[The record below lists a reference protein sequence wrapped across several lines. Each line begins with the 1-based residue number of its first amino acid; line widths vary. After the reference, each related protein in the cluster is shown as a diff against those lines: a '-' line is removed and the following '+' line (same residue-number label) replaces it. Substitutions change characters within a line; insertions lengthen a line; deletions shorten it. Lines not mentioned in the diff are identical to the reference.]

1 MELYI
6 IRHGIAGDRDPIKYP
21 NDEERPLT
29 EPGRMRT
36 KKVAQQLKEKEL
48 WFDIILTSPLVRA
61 HQTAEILQKEG
72 LCDRVEEFAALSPDG
87 DIQTWVNWWLESK
100 YNKENSCIALVGHQP
115 DLGNWA
121 EILIWGSPKEKLIL
135 KKAGIFGLLLPE
147 GETPIGNSQL
157 FLLTSPKW
165 LL

>member
-29 EPGRMRT
+29 EPGRART
-36 KKVAQQLKEKEL
+36 KKVAQRLKEKEL
-48 WFDIILTSPLVRA
+48 RFDIILTSPLVRA
-61 HQTAEILQKEG
+61 RQTAEILQKEG
-72 LCDRVEEFAALSPDG
+72 LCDRLEEFTALAPDG
-87 DIQTWVNWWLESK
+87 DIQNWVNWWLESK

-121 EILIWGSPKEKLIL
+121 EILIWGSSKEKLIL

-147 GETPIGNSQL
+147 GETPIGNSEL